1 MVTSFQGELVLNLYY
16 KKPIWAFQSG
26 LNSGVQ
32 NRGSRIEG
40 VHSTSFFFLVQH
52 LRMAVD
58 DSGCNIQHL
67 WFEGVASMLEYFR
80 TNSIPLESFWLN
92 DDVKLTTYI
101 DRQASDSFRTTTVL
115 NVDQLNRVP
124 PRRSCSLHLGMS
136 HAVTNSSSHPTT
148 PVSIGGEQR
157 GSSSASASTNSL
169 QSSAASG
176 WRQIFRSQRSSSAG
190 NVGRIQRSH
199 SHNAGSIQTTGRGGV
214 VPSGGMAQRTNR
226 ENAYVWR
233 NY

>member
-1 MVTSFQGELVLNLYY
+1 MT
-16 KKPIWAFQSG
+16 
-26 LNSGVQ
+26 
-32 NRGSRIEG
+32 
-40 VHSTSFFFLVQH
+40 
-52 LRMAVD
+52 VD
-58 DSGCNIQHL
+58 SNGCNIQHL
-67 WFEGVASMLEYFR
+67 SFDSVLCMLDYFKN
-80 TNSIPLESFWLN
+80 NSIPLESFWLN

-124 PRRSCSLHLGMS
+124 PRRSRSLHLAMS
-136 HAVTNSSSHPTT
+136 RSTANGSGGSSHPGT
-148 PVSIGGEQR
+148 PLATMEQR

-169 QSSAASG
+169 PFTQNSASSG

-199 SHNAGSIQTTGRGGV
+199 SHNAGSIQSTGRG
-214 VPSGGMAQRTNR
+214 SGGGGSGPLGQRS
-226 ENAYVWR
+226 NAYVWR